1 LLVTKRSLQTR
12 SRRLLCDHF
21 CVLFEFCHGGID
33 QVDELGRLISNISC
47 VVPKGI
53 VVFFPSFENENQ
65 VYIAWESKGV
75 LVAIEAEKHVL
86 REPCN
91 TSIIEATLQE
101 YEEGIS

>member
-1 LLVTKRSLQTR
+1 LLVTKRSLQTK
-12 SRRLLCDHF
+12 SRRLHCDHL

-33 QVDELGRLISNISC
+33 QVDKLGRLISNISF

-75 LVAIEAEKHVL
+75 LVVIEAKKHVL
-86 REPCN
+86 REPRN
-91 TSIIEATLQE
+91 TFIIEATL
-101 YEEGIS
+101 